1 MNILVN
7 AFGIADSGGV
17 RVLEKFVA
25 DAAIMKHD
33 KNFIIMFNNFDVF
46 LRFKKLFGENDIFE
60 FRYKKLDSFIYR
72 IIYENIFFKK
82 IIKTKKINL
91 IYNFSGTSQI
101 FIKQPQLLKMHNLLF
116 FSKKL
121 NEHYF
126 SKYDFILWLQQVYIK
141 SIFFRLML
149 SLSNNIEIQSK
160 HVADSLSKFINLNNK
175 KIYIKSDIQT
185 SPNDFKKVKNYNFSN
200 KIKFLYIVGPHF
212 EYPHKNFNDFVL
224 TMLRLKDT
232 GIDFEINITLTKN
245 ELENSRYW
253 DSSLNSHTNFYGYIS
268 DSETLDSLFCDNAI
282 LISTSIIETL
292 GLHVIEAIKNG
303 IISIVPNEEYSKDV
317 YGNNMFF
324 YDLHDVSSLTKT
336 ILSLIKTHNFIS
348 DKIRSQQAYLVQN
361 EGNKFN
367 NMQTIFD
374 EVNNV

>member
-1 MNILVN
+1 
-7 AFGIADSGGV
+7 
-17 RVLEKFVA
+17 
-25 DAAIMKHD
+25 
-33 KNFIIMFNNFDVF
+33 
-46 LRFKKLFGENDIFE
+46 
-60 FRYKKLDSFIYR
+60 
-72 IIYENIFFKK
+72 
-82 IIKTKKINL
+82 
-91 IYNFSGTSQI
+91 
-101 FIKQPQLLKMHNLLF
+101 
-116 FSKKL
+116 
-121 NEHYF
+121 
-126 SKYDFILWLQQVYIK
+126 
-141 SIFFRLML
+141 
-149 SLSNNIEIQSK
+149 
-160 HVADSLSKFINLNNK
+160 
-175 KIYIKSDIQT
+175 
-185 SPNDFKKVKNYNFSN
+185 
-200 KIKFLYIVGPHF
+200 
-212 EYPHKNFNDFVL
+212 
-224 TMLRLKDT
+224 MLRLKDT